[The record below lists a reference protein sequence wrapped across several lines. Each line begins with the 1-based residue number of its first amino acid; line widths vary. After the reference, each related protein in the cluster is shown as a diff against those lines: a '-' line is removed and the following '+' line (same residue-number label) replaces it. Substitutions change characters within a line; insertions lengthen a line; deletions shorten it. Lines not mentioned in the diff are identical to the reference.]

1 MDSLGYDPQR
11 FAMEYHIIGFRECA
25 AEVAR
30 YLVTIE
36 GMDIQDPL
44 RLRLMSHLQYFVQQR
59 EMSKGC
65 PVSPGAATWA
75 THPAASTAAAAA
87 AAYQPNCGVA
97 PYQTYPSTST
107 SHASVSS
114 SYVPNLPSALHQ
126 YPNLSS
132 SPNAAAS
139 LHSQQQQQQQHAM
152 PQQQQHSVRSTS
164 VGSAQD
170 TMPLMNHNTAQQV
183 PTQQVTN
190 QQQQQQQQQTQTQNQ
205 QQQQVTHPQHTPTS
219 HETHQQ
225 QQPQQQQQQSQ
236 TNSHHAAYNQ
246 NHTQDHTQHQGGST
260 YIELTTAQTHNPH
273 RQTTP
278 VQSVPS
284 SNLGYTTMPPQ
295 YPVSVGQEYN
305 HQTGVYVT
313 ANGSKPYRPWGAEM
327 AY

>member
-11 FAMEYHIIGFRECA
+11 FAMDYHIIGFRECA

-65 PVSPGAATWA
+65 PVSPGATWA
-75 THPAASTAAAAA
+75 AHTAAHPSTAAAAA
-87 AAYQPNCGVA
+87 AAYQPNCGVT
-97 PYQTYPSTST
+97 PYQTYPSTTTT
-107 SHASVSS
+107 SHVTVSS
-114 SYVPNLPSALHQ
+114 SYVPNLPATLHQ
-126 YPNLSS
+126 YPTLSP
-132 SPNAAAS
+132 SPNAANM
-139 LHSQQQQQQQHAM
+139 HSQQQQQQQQHGM
-152 PQQQQHSVRSTS
+152 TQQQQQQHTVRSTS

-170 TMPLMNHNTAQQV
+170 TLPLMNHATV
-183 PTQQVTN
+183 PTQQ
-190 QQQQQQQQQTQTQNQ
+190 QQPQTQP
-205 QQQQVTHPQHTPTS
+205 QQQVTHPQHTPTS
-219 HETHQQ
+219 HDAQ
-225 QQPQQQQQQSQ
+225 QQQQQQSQ
-236 TNSHHAAYNQ
+236 MTGNPTTHHSYSQ
-246 NHTQDHTQHQGGST
+246 NHTQDHTQHQSGST
-260 YIELTTAQTHNPH
+260 YIELTSAHTHNSH

-278 VQSVPS
+278 TVPS
-284 SNLGYTTMPPQ
+284 SSLGYTSMPPQ

-305 HQTGVYVT
+305 HQSGVYVT